1 MAIPR
6 KQIGWSNESNLLW
19 QISSQL
25 EKLTGVAYNSGGGG
39 VAGIDTVLAQNQ
51 QLTSNRAIDLN
62 SNSLFFTDKTNNYAQ
77 FSQNL
82 IVLGDVDGAG
92 SGTKLTI
99 NKNGEIIK
107 TEHGGNDKGVY
118 LDFFNNSYQ
127 FGDVANSISGA
138 VLKINTNGG
147 AESFQTFIN
156 NNVKGLNIDLANTSY
171 KIGDFV
177 GFDNHTYINV
187 DDTSRTT
194 TISGDN
200 ITLTDNS
207 SGTLTTNLAGGDSGL
222 FLVVTINGTPY
233 KIQLFN
239 NL

>member
-25 EKLTGVAYNSGGGG
+25 EKLTGVAYTSGGGA
-39 VAGIDTVLAQNQ
+39 VGIDTVLAQNQ
-51 QLTSNRAIDLN
+51 QLTNNREIDLN
-62 SNSLFFTDKTNNYAQ
+62 SNNLFFTDKNNNYAQ

-82 IVLGDVDGAG
+82 IVLGDVDGTG
-92 SGTKLTI
+92 TGTKLTI
-99 NKNGEIIK
+99 NTDGEIIK

-147 AESFQTFIN
+147 SESFQTFIN
-156 NNVKGLNIDLANTSY
+156 NDVKGLNIDLANTSY
-171 KIGDFV
+171 KIGDFA
-177 GFDNHTYINV
+177 GFDNNTYINV
-187 DDTSRTT
+187 DDTSKTT

-200 ITLTDNS
+200 VTLTDNG
-207 SGTLTTNLAGGDSGL
+207 SGALIAGSAGSDSGN
-222 FLVVTINGTPY
+222 FLIITVNGQQY

-239 NL
+239 P